1 MRTMKRAGC
10 AVAALIL
17 ALALVLGLLFAVP
30 VFAETQGQ
38 EDAAKQPVNYY
49 LTADVKKSL
58 ADNGLTY
65 TDFNY
70 FNGIRWTTEAYASQ
84 ADSNWWGYASVYMGL
99 SENGEGVDLTQYST
113 VNLEVWGIS
122 QNATWIRAGFVDGA
136 GRYATL
142 NGDAIKGNKDTVCF
156 DGTRFG
162 AGEAGADI
170 EATDYVDASSDW
182 RGAFIGNMRGELKV
196 QPEVQKV
203 NDNQNSTGQI
213 DTYTLSDR
221 VFDWTDVG
229 AMFVRY
235 HTWDAKTIQTGKV
248 TLVDTEGERTEVFDP
263 AAAQQVTE
271 AKNLAAIGTLT
282 NAQWYYGPQPSEAN
296 AHNYTELIAAGALE
310 KASATYEEERAATS
324 DDPSVWDIHKVKTGS
339 DVWAQMFESAE
350 GTAPATYTDISSYS
364 GICLELDTTGLE
376 SQYIEIDVAIKL
388 APNDIY
394 KAFGNTVN
402 ASYVLENGTVILN
415 KELQKGANWI
425 PQGVQGK
432 MYIPFGA
439 FELDGKLLTDVE
451 NFGGQIAE
459 MHLIFVNS
467 SFAEGDAMTIKN
479 VQAFVCNEH
488 ADVNHD
494 QLCDYCA
501 ASVPCAEH
509 VDEDHDQKCD
519 YCDADV
525 PCSHTDADKDHECD
539 WCGAEVNMPHA
550 DENNDGK
557 CDYCGAQMSTSDPDD
572 GNQDGGN
579 QDGDK
584 DPGGD
589 ENQGG
594 TDDGGKGGCSGS
606 VAGMSFGIA
615 AGVLVLAAGAVLVL
629 RKRVK

>member
-1 MRTMKRAGC
+1 MRTMKRTGC

-38 EDAAKQPVNYY
+38 EDAVKQPVNYY
-49 LTADVKKSL
+49 LNAKVKKSL
-58 ADNGLTY
+58 ADNGLT
-65 TDFNY
+65 DAFNY
-70 FNGIRWTTEAYASQ
+70 FDGIRWTTVAYGGQ

-99 SENGEGVDLTQYST
+99 SANGEGVDLTQYET
-113 VNLEVWGIS
+113 VNLEVWGITQS
-122 QNATWIRAGFVDGA
+122 AAWVVAGFVDGA
-136 GRYATL
+136 GRYASL
-142 NGDAIKGNKDTVCF
+142 HGNAVKGTNTVLF
-156 DGTRFG
+156 DGIKVST
-162 AGEAGADI
+162 GESLTNY
-170 EATDYVDASSDW
+170 EDANSDW
-182 RGAFIGNMRGELKV
+182 RGTHIGNLWGELKV
-196 QPEVQKV
+196 RPQVI
-203 NDNQNSTGQI
+203 TGAGNTP
-213 DTYTLSDR
+213 TYSLSDQA
-221 VFDWTDVG
+221 FDWTDVG

-235 HTWDAKTIQTGKV
+235 HAYDAKTIQTGKV
-248 TLVDTEGERTEVFDP
+248 TLVDAEGERTEAFDP
-263 AAAQQVTE
+263 AAAQQVTDT
-271 AKNLAAIGTLT
+271 KKLTGIGTLT
-282 NAQWYYGPQPSEAN
+282 NAQWYYGPQPSCAN
-296 AHNYTELIAAGALE
+296 EHGYTDLIAAGALQ
-310 KASATYEEERAATS
+310 KASATYEAS
-324 DDPSVWDIHKVKTGS
+324 YDSSVWDIKKIKNGG
-339 DVWAQMFESAE
+339 DVWAQLFESAE
-350 GTAPATYTDISSYS
+350 GTASATYTDISSYS
-364 GICLELDTTGLE
+364 GICLELDTKGLT
-376 SQYIEIDVAIKL
+376 SQSIQIDVAIKL
-388 APNDIY
+388 TSDDIY

-439 FELDGKLLTDVE
+439 FELNDDKLLTDVE
-451 NFGGQIAE
+451 NFGQQIAE

-467 SFAEGDAMTIKN
+467 SFAVGDAMTIKN
-479 VQAFVCNEH
+479 VQAFVCDEH
-488 ADVNHD
+488 ADANHD

-501 ASVPCAEH
+501 ADVPCTEH
-509 VDEDHDQKCD
+509 VDENHDQKCD
-519 YCDADV
+519 YCEAEV
-525 PCSHTDADKDHECD
+525 PCTHTDADKDHECD

-572 GNQDGGN
+572 GNQGGGN

-629 RKRVK
+629 RKKVK

>member
-17 ALALVLGLLFAVP
+17 ALALILGLLFAVP

-70 FNGIRWTTEAYASQ
+70 FNGIRWTNAESYYGQ

-99 SENGEGVDLTQYST
+99 SENGEGVDLAQYET

-122 QNATWIRAGFVDGA
+122 QNATWIIAGFVDGS
-136 GRYATL
+136 GRYAML

-162 AGEAGADI
+162 AGEAGADM
-170 EATDYVDASSDW
+170 ETTDYVDASNAW
-182 RGAFIGNMRGELKV
+182 QGAFIGNMRGELKV
-196 QPEVQKV
+196 QPKVQKV
-203 NDNQNSTGQI
+203 SDNQNNTGEI
-213 DTYTLSDR
+213 DTYTLSDPA
-221 VFDWTDVG
+221 FDWTDVG

-235 HTWDAKTIQTGKV
+235 HAWDAKTIQTGKV
-248 TLVDTEGERTEVFDP
+248 TLVDAEGERTEAFDP

-271 AKNLAAIGTLT
+271 TKNLAAIGALT
-282 NAQWYYGPQPSEAN
+282 NAQWYYGPQPNQAD
-296 AHNYTELIAAGALE
+296 AHSYAELIATGALE

-324 DDPSVWDIHKVKTGS
+324 DDPSVWDIHKVKTGG
-339 DVWAQMFESAE
+339 DVWAQMYESTE
-350 GTAPATYTDISSYS
+350 GTTPATYTDISSYS
-364 GICLELDTTGLE
+364 GICLELDTRGLE
-376 SQYIEIDVAIKL
+376 SQFVQIDVAIKL
-388 APNDIY
+388 ASNDIY

-439 FELDGKLLTDVE
+439 FELNGKLLTDVE
-451 NFGGQIAE
+451 NFGQQIAE

-501 ASVPCAEH
+501 ASVPCTEH
-509 VDEDHDQKCD
+509 IDEDHDQKCD
-519 YCDADV
+519 YCKADV
-525 PCSHTDADKDHECD
+525 PCTHTDADKDHECD

-557 CDYCGAQMSTSDPDD
+557 CDYCGAQMSTSGSGDD
-572 GNQDGGN
+572 ET
-579 QDGDK
+579 
-584 DPGGD
+584 PGGD
-589 ENQGG
+589 ENPGET
-594 TDDGGKGGCSGS
+594 TDDGKGGCSGS
-606 VAGMSFGIA
+606 VVGISLGVS
-615 AGVLVLAAGAVLVL
+615 AGVLLLAVGVVLALVL
-629 RKRVK
+629 RKKKG

>member
-1 MRTMKRAGC
+1 MRAMKRAGC
-10 AVAALIL
+10 AVSALIL
-17 ALALVLGLLFAVP
+17 ALALVLGMLLAVP
-30 VFAETQGQ
+30 VFADAQGQ
-38 EDAAKQPVNYY
+38 EDTAKQPVNYY
-49 LTADVKKSL
+49 LTANVKKNL

-70 FNGIRWTTEAYASQ
+70 FNGIRWTTEAYESQ

-122 QNATWIRAGFVDGA
+122 QNATWIIAGFVDSS

-142 NGDAIKGNKDTVCF
+142 NGDAVKGNKDTVCF

-170 EATDYVDASSDW
+170 DATDYVDASSDW

-203 NDNQNSTGQI
+203 NNNQNPTGQI
-213 DTYTLSDR
+213 DTYTLSDQA
-221 VFDWTDVG
+221 FDWTDVG

-248 TLVDTEGERTEVFDP
+248 TLVDAEGERTEVFDP
-263 AAAQQVTE
+263 AAAQQITE
-271 AKNLAAIGTLT
+271 TKNLTGIGTLT
-282 NAQWYYGPQPSEAN
+282 NAQWYYGPQPSYAN
-296 AHNYTELIAAGALE
+296 EHGYTDLIAAGALE

-324 DDPSVWDIHKVKTGS
+324 DDPSVWDIHKVKTGG

-439 FELDGKLLTDVE
+439 FELNGKLLTDVE
-451 NFGGQIAE
+451 NFGQQITE

-479 VQAFVCNEH
+479 VQAFVCDEH

-501 ASVPCAEH
+501 ASVPCTDH
-509 VDEDHDQKCD
+509 IDEDHNQKCD
-519 YCDADV
+519 YCEAEV
-525 PCSHTDADKDHECD
+525 PCTHTDADKDHECD

-557 CDYCGAQMSTSDPDD
+557 CDYCGAQMSTSDP
-572 GNQDGGN
+572 
-579 QDGDK
+579 GDAET
-584 DPGGD
+584 PGGD
-589 ENQGG
+589 ENPGG
-594 TDDGGKGGCSGS
+594 TTDDGKGGCSGS
-606 VAGMSFGIA
+606 VVGISLGVS
-615 AGVLVLAAGAVLVL
+615 AGVLLLAVGVVLALVL
-629 RKRVK
+629 RKKKG

>member
-1 MRTMKRAGC
+1 MRAMKRAGC

-49 LTADVKKSL
+49 LTANVKKKL

-122 QNATWIRAGFVDGA
+122 QHATWIIAGFVDSS

-156 DGTRFG
+156 DGIRFG
-162 AGEAGADI
+162 AGEAGAGI
-170 EATDYVDASSDW
+170 EASDYVDASSDW
-182 RGAFIGNMRGELKV
+182 RGAFIGNMWGELKV
-196 QPEVQKV
+196 QPKVQKV
-203 NDNQNSTGQI
+203 NNNQNPTGQI

-221 VFDWTDVG
+221 AFDWKDVG
-229 AMFVRY
+229 SMFVRY
-235 HTWDAKTIQTGKV
+235 HAWDAKTIQTGKV
-248 TLVDTEGERTEVFDP
+248 TLVDAEGERTEVFDP

-271 AKNLAAIGTLT
+271 TKNLAAIGALT
-282 NAQWYYGPQPSEAN
+282 NAQWYYGPRPEQAD
-296 AHNYTELIAAGALE
+296 AHSYAELIATGALE

-339 DVWAQMFESAE
+339 DVWAQMFESVE

-364 GICLELDTTGLE
+364 GICLELDTTGLK

-402 ASYVLENGTVILN
+402 ASYVLENGKVILN
-415 KELQKGANWI
+415 KELKKGANWI

-432 MYIPFGA
+432 CTFRSA
-439 FELDGKLLTDVE
+439 
-451 NFGGQIAE
+451 
-459 MHLIFVNS
+459 HLNWTAS
-467 SFAEGDAMTIKN
+467 S
-479 VQAFVCNEH
+479 
-488 ADVNHD
+488 
-494 QLCDYCA
+494 
-501 ASVPCAEH
+501 
-509 VDEDHDQKCD
+509 
-519 YCDADV
+519 
-525 PCSHTDADKDHECD
+525 
-539 WCGAEVNMPHA
+539 
-550 DENNDGK
+550 
-557 CDYCGAQMSTSDPDD
+557 
-572 GNQDGGN
+572 
-579 QDGDK
+579 
-584 DPGGD
+584 
-589 ENQGG
+589 
-594 TDDGGKGGCSGS
+594 
-606 VAGMSFGIA
+606 
-615 AGVLVLAAGAVLVL
+615 
-629 RKRVK
+629 

>member
-1 MRTMKRAGC
+1 MRTMKRAGY
-10 AVAALIL
+10 AVAAFIL
-17 ALALVLGLLFAVP
+17 ALALILGLPFAVP

-38 EDAAKQPVNYY
+38 EDTAEQPVNYY
-49 LTADVKKSL
+49 LTANVKKSL

-99 SENGEGVDLTQYST
+99 SANGEGVDLTQYET

-122 QNATWIRAGFVDGA
+122 QNSTWIIAGFVDGS
-136 GRYATL
+136 GRYAML

-162 AGEAGADI
+162 AGETGADI

-196 QPEVQKV
+196 QPEGQKV

-213 DTYTLSDR
+213 DTYTLSDQA
-221 VFDWTDVG
+221 FDWKDVG

-248 TLVDTEGERTEVFDP
+248 TLVDAEGGRTEVFNP

-271 AKNLAAIGTLT
+271 TKNLAAIGTLT
-282 NAQWYYGPQPSEAN
+282 NAQWYYGPQPIQAD
-296 AHNYTELIAAGALE
+296 AHSYAQLIAAGALE
-310 KASATYEEERAATS
+310 KASATYEKERAATS
-324 DDPSVWDIHKVKTGS
+324 DDPSVWDIHKVKTGG

-350 GTAPATYTDISSYS
+350 GTASAKYTDISSYS
-364 GICLELDTTGLE
+364 GICLELDTTGLA

-439 FELDGKLLTDVE
+439 FELNGKLLTDVE
-451 NFGGQIAE
+451 NFGQQIAE
-459 MHLIFVNS
+459 IHLIFVNS

-479 VQAFVCNEH
+479 VQAFICNEH

-501 ASVPCAEH
+501 ASVPCTEH

-525 PCSHTDADKDHECD
+525 PCPHTDADKDHECD

-550 DENNDGK
+550 DENHDGK
-557 CDYCGAQMSTSDPDD
+557 CDYCGAQMSTPDPDD
-572 GNQDGGN
+572 G
-579 QDGDK
+579 
-584 DPGGD
+584 
-589 ENQGG
+589 NQGG

-606 VAGMSFGIA
+606 VAGMSSGIA

-629 RKRVK
+629 RKKVK

>member
-1 MRTMKRAGC
+1 MRAMKRAGC
-10 AVAALIL
+10 AVSALIL
-17 ALALVLGLLFAVP
+17 ALALVLGMLLAVP
-30 VFAETQGQ
+30 VFADAQGQ
-38 EDAAKQPVNYY
+38 EDTAKQPVNYY
-49 LTADVKKSL
+49 LTANVKKNL

-70 FNGIRWTTEAYASQ
+70 FNGIRWMTEAYESQ

-122 QNATWIRAGFVDGA
+122 QNATWIIAGFVDSS

-142 NGDAIKGNKDTVCF
+142 NGDAVKGNKDTVCF

-170 EATDYVDASSDW
+170 DATDYVDASSDW

-203 NDNQNSTGQI
+203 NNNQNSTGQI
-213 DTYTLSDR
+213 DTYTLSDQA
-221 VFDWTDVG
+221 FDWTDVG

-248 TLVDTEGERTEVFDP
+248 TLVDAEGERTEVFDP
-263 AAAQQVTE
+263 AAAQQITE
-271 AKNLAAIGTLT
+271 TKNLTGIGTLT
-282 NAQWYYGPQPSEAN
+282 NAQWYYGPQPSYAN
-296 AHNYTELIAAGALE
+296 EHGYTDLIAAGALE

-324 DDPSVWDIHKVKTGS
+324 DDPSVWDIHKVKTGG

-439 FELDGKLLTDVE
+439 FELNGKLLTDVE
-451 NFGGQIAE
+451 NFGQQITE

-479 VQAFVCNEH
+479 VQAFVCDEH

-501 ASVPCAEH
+501 ASVPCTEH
-509 VDEDHDQKCD
+509 IDEDHNQKCD
-519 YCDADV
+519 YCEAEV
-525 PCSHTDADKDHECD
+525 PCTHTDADKDHECD

-557 CDYCGAQMSTSDPDD
+557 CDYCGAQMSTSDPGDD
-572 GNQDGGN
+572 ET
-579 QDGDK
+579 
-584 DPGGD
+584 PSGD
-589 ENQGG
+589 ENPGG
-594 TDDGGKGGCSGS
+594 TTDDGKGGCSGS
-606 VAGMSFGIA
+606 VVGISLGVS
-615 AGVLVLAAGAVLVL
+615 AGVLLLAVGMVLALVL
-629 RKRVK
+629 RKKKG

>member
-1 MRTMKRAGC
+1 MRAMKRAGC
-10 AVAALIL
+10 AVSALIL

-122 QNATWIRAGFVDGA
+122 QNATWIIAGFVDGA
-136 GRYATL
+136 GRYARL

-170 EATDYVDASSDW
+170 DASDYVDASSDW
-182 RGAFIGNMRGELKV
+182 RGAFIGNMCGELKV

-203 NDNQNSTGQI
+203 NNNQNSTGQI
-213 DTYTLSDR
+213 DTYTLSDQA
-221 VFDWTDVG
+221 FDWTDVG

-248 TLVDTEGERTEVFDP
+248 TLVDAEGERTEVFDP
-263 AAAQQVTE
+263 AAAQQITE
-271 AKNLAAIGTLT
+271 TKNLTGIGTLT
-282 NAQWYYGPQPSEAN
+282 NAQWYYGPQPSYAN
-296 AHNYTELIAAGALE
+296 EHGYTDLIAAGALE

-324 DDPSVWDIHKVKTGS
+324 DDPSVWDIHKVKTGG

-439 FELDGKLLTDVE
+439 FELNGKLLTDVE
-451 NFGGQIAE
+451 NFGQQITE

-479 VQAFVCNEH
+479 VQAFVCDEH

-501 ASVPCAEH
+501 ASVPCTEH
-509 VDEDHDQKCD
+509 IDEDHNQKCD
-519 YCDADV
+519 YCEAEV
-525 PCSHTDADKDHECD
+525 PCTHTDADKDHECD

-557 CDYCGAQMSTSDPDD
+557 CDYCGAQMSTSDP
-572 GNQDGGN
+572 
-579 QDGDK
+579 GDAET
-584 DPGGD
+584 PGGD
-589 ENQGG
+589 ENPGG
-594 TDDGGKGGCSGS
+594 TTDDGKGGCSGS
-606 VAGMSFGIA
+606 VVGISLGVS
-615 AGVLVLAAGAVLVL
+615 AGVLLLAVGVVLALVL
-629 RKRVK
+629 RKKKG

>member
-1 MRTMKRAGC
+1 MRAMKRAGC
-10 AVAALIL
+10 AVSALIL
-17 ALALVLGLLFAVP
+17 ALALVLGMLLAVP
-30 VFAETQGQ
+30 VFADAQGQ
-38 EDAAKQPVNYY
+38 EDTAKQPVNYY
-49 LTADVKKSL
+49 LTANVKKNL

-70 FNGIRWTTEAYASQ
+70 FNGIRWTTEAYESQ

-122 QNATWIRAGFVDGA
+122 QNATWIIAGFVDSS

-142 NGDAIKGNKDTVCF
+142 NGDAVKGNKDTVCF

-170 EATDYVDASSDW
+170 DATDYVDASSDW

-196 QPEVQKV
+196 QPEVQQV

-213 DTYTLSDR
+213 DTYTLSDQA
-221 VFDWTDVG
+221 FDWTDVG

-248 TLVDTEGERTEVFDP
+248 TLVDAEGERTEVFDP
-263 AAAQQVTE
+263 AAAQQITE
-271 AKNLAAIGTLT
+271 TKNLTSIGTLT
-282 NAQWYYGPQPSEAN
+282 NAQWYYGPQPSYAN
-296 AHNYTELIAAGALE
+296 EHGYTDLIAAGALE

-324 DDPSVWDIHKVKTGS
+324 DDPSVWDIHKVKKGS
-339 DVWAQMFESAE
+339 DVWAQMFESTE
-350 GTAPATYTDISSYS
+350 GTTPATYTDISSYS
-364 GICLELDTTGLE
+364 GICLELDTMGLE

-388 APNDIY
+388 ASNDIY

-415 KELQKGANWI
+415 KELQKGANMI

-439 FELDGKLLTDVE
+439 FELNRKLLTDVE
-451 NFGGQIAE
+451 NFGQQIAE

-501 ASVPCAEH
+501 ASVPCTEH
-509 VDEDHDQKCD
+509 IDEDHNQKCD
-519 YCDADV
+519 YCEAEV
-525 PCSHTDADKDHECD
+525 PCTHTDADKDHECD

-557 CDYCGAQMSTSDPDD
+557 CDYCGAQMSTSGSGDD
-572 GNQDGGN
+572 ET
-579 QDGDK
+579 
-584 DPGGD
+584 PGGD
-589 ENQGG
+589 ENPGG
-594 TDDGGKGGCSGS
+594 TTDDGKGGCSGS
-606 VAGMSFGIA
+606 VVGISLGVS
-615 AGVLVLAAGAVLVL
+615 AGVLLLAVGMVLALVL
-629 RKRVK
+629 RKKKG

>member
-1 MRTMKRAGC
+1 MKRAGC
-10 AVAALIL
+10 AVSALIL

-122 QNATWIRAGFVDGA
+122 QNATWIIAGFVDGA
-136 GRYATL
+136 GRYARL

-170 EATDYVDASSDW
+170 DASDYVDASSDW
-182 RGAFIGNMRGELKV
+182 RGAFIGNMCGELKV

-203 NDNQNSTGQI
+203 TDNQNNTGEI
-213 DTYTLSDR
+213 DTYTLSDPA
-221 VFDWTDVG
+221 FDWTDVG
-229 AMFVRY
+229 SMFVRY

-248 TLVDTEGERTEVFDP
+248 TLVDAEGERTEVFDP

-271 AKNLAAIGTLT
+271 TKNLAAIGALT
-282 NAQWYYGPQPSEAN
+282 NAQWYYGPQPNQAD
-296 AHNYTELIAAGALE
+296 AHSYAELIATGALE

-509 VDEDHDQKCD
+509 IDEDHNQKCD
-519 YCDADV
+519 YCEAEV
-525 PCSHTDADKDHECD
+525 PCTHTDADKDHECD

-557 CDYCGAQMSTSDPDD
+557 CDYCGAQMSTSDPGDD
-572 GNQDGGN
+572 ET
-579 QDGDK
+579 
-584 DPGGD
+584 PGGD
-589 ENQGG
+589 ENPGG
-594 TDDGGKGGCSGS
+594 TTDDGKGGCSGS
-606 VAGMSFGIA
+606 VVGISLGVS
-615 AGVLVLAAGAVLVL
+615 AGVLLLAVGMVLALVL
-629 RKRVK
+629 RKKKG

>member
-1 MRTMKRAGC
+1 MRAMKRAGC

-122 QNATWIRAGFVDGA
+122 QNATWIIAGFVDSS

-142 NGDAIKGNKDTVCF
+142 NGDAVKGNKDTVCF

-213 DTYTLSDR
+213 DTYTLSDQA
-221 VFDWTDVG
+221 FDWTDVG

-324 DDPSVWDIHKVKTGS
+324 DDPSVWDIHKVKTGA
-339 DVWAQMFESAE
+339 DVWAQMYESTE
-350 GTAPATYTDISSYS
+350 GTNPATYTDISSYS

-376 SQYIEIDVAIKL
+376 SQYINIDVAIKL

-394 KAFGNTVN
+394 RAFGNTVN
-402 ASYVLENGTVILN
+402 ASYVLENGAVILN

-439 FELDGKLLTDVE
+439 FELNGKLLTDVE
-451 NFGGQIAE
+451 NFGQQIAE

-479 VQAFVCNEH
+479 VQAFVCDEH

-519 YCDADV
+519 YCEAEV
-525 PCSHTDADKDHECD
+525 PCTHTDADKDHECD

-557 CDYCGAQMSTSDPDD
+557 CDYCGAQMSTSDP
-572 GNQDGGN
+572 
-579 QDGDK
+579 GDAET
-584 DPGGD
+584 PGGD
-589 ENQGG
+589 ENPGG
-594 TDDGGKGGCSGS
+594 TTDDGKGGCSGS
-606 VAGMSFGIA
+606 VVGISLGVSAGMLLLA
-615 AGVLVLAAGAVLVL
+615 VGVVLALVL
-629 RKRVK
+629 RKKKG

>member
-1 MRTMKRAGC
+1 MRAMKRAGC
-10 AVAALIL
+10 AVSALIL
-17 ALALVLGLLFAVP
+17 ALALVLGLLFVVP

-49 LTADVKKSL
+49 LTANVKKSL

-70 FNGIRWTTEAYASQ
+70 FDGIRWTNTESYGGQ
-84 ADSNWWGYASVYMGL
+84 ADSNWWGFASVYMGL
-99 SENGEGVDLTQYST
+99 SANGEGVDLTQYET

-122 QNATWIRAGFVDGA
+122 QNATWIIAGFVDDA
-136 GRYATL
+136 GRHATL

-162 AGEAGADI
+162 AGEAGADLTV
-170 EATDYVDASSDW
+170 TDYVDPSSAW
-182 RGAFIGNMRGELKV
+182 QGAFIGNMWGELKV
-196 QPEVQKV
+196 QPKVQKV

-213 DTYTLSDR
+213 DTYTLSDPA
-221 VFDWTDVG
+221 FDWTDVG

-235 HTWDAKTIQTGKV
+235 HAWDAKTIQTGKV
-248 TLVDTEGERTEVFDP
+248 TLVDAEGERTEVFDP
-263 AAAQQVTE
+263 AASQQVTE
-271 AKNLAAIGTLT
+271 TKNLTGIGTLT
-282 NAQWYYGPQPSEAN
+282 NEQWYYGPQPSYAN
-296 AHNYTELIAAGALE
+296 EHDYTDLIAAGALE

-324 DDPSVWDIHKVKTGS
+324 DDPSVWDIHKVKTGG
-339 DVWAQMFESAE
+339 DVWAQMFEATA
-350 GTAPATYTDISSYS
+350 GTTPATYTDISSYS
-364 GICLELDTTGLE
+364 GICLELDTTGLK
-376 SQYIEIDVAIKL
+376 SQFVQIDVAIKL
-388 APNDIY
+388 ESNDIY
-394 KAFGNTVN
+394 KAFGNKVN
-402 ASYVLENGTVILN
+402 ASYVLENGTVVLN
-415 KELQKGANWI
+415 KELQKGANMI

-439 FELDGKLLTDVE
+439 FELGDDKDKLLTDVE
-451 NFGGQIAE
+451 NFGQQIAE
-459 MHLIFVNS
+459 MHLIFVNN

-479 VQAFVCNEH
+479 VQAFVCDEH
-488 ADVNHD
+488 ADANHD
-494 QLCDYCA
+494 RLCDYCA
-501 ASVPCAEH
+501 AA
-509 VDEDHDQKCD
+509 
-519 YCDADV
+519 V

-572 GNQDGGN
+572 GNQGGGN

>member
-1 MRTMKRAGC
+1 MRAMKRAGC
-10 AVAALIL
+10 AVSALIL
-17 ALALVLGLLFAVP
+17 ALALVLGMLLAVP
-30 VFAETQGQ
+30 VFADAQGQ
-38 EDAAKQPVNYY
+38 EDTAEQPVNYY
-49 LTADVKKSL
+49 LTANVKKNL

-70 FNGIRWTTEAYASQ
+70 FNGIRWTTEAYESQ

-122 QNATWIRAGFVDGA
+122 QNATWIIAGFVDSS

-142 NGDAIKGNKDTVCF
+142 NGDAVKGNKDTVCF

-213 DTYTLSDR
+213 DTYTLSDQA
-221 VFDWTDVG
+221 FDWTDVG

-324 DDPSVWDIHKVKTGS
+324 DDPSVWDIHKVKTGA
-339 DVWAQMFESAE
+339 DVWAQMYESTE
-350 GTAPATYTDISSYS
+350 GTNPATYTDISSYS

-376 SQYIEIDVAIKL
+376 SQYINIDVAIKL

-394 KAFGNTVN
+394 RAFGNTVN
-402 ASYVLENGTVILN
+402 ASYVLENGAVILN

-425 PQGVQGK
+425 PQDVQGK

-439 FELDGKLLTDVE
+439 FELGDKLLTDVE
-451 NFGGQIAE
+451 NFGQQIAE

-479 VQAFVCNEH
+479 VQAFVCDEH

-519 YCDADV
+519 YCEAEV
-525 PCSHTDADKDHECD
+525 PCTHTDADKDHECD

-557 CDYCGAQMSTSDPDD
+557 CDYCGAQMSTSDP
-572 GNQDGGN
+572 
-579 QDGDK
+579 GDAET
-584 DPGGD
+584 PGGD
-589 ENQGG
+589 ENPGG
-594 TDDGGKGGCSGS
+594 TTDDGKGGCSGS
-606 VAGMSFGIA
+606 VVGISLGVS
-615 AGVLVLAAGAVLVL
+615 AGVLLLAVGVVLALVL
-629 RKRVK
+629 RKKKG

>member
-1 MRTMKRAGC
+1 MRAMKRAGC
-10 AVAALIL
+10 AVSALIL

-70 FNGIRWTTEAYASQ
+70 FNGIRWTTEAYESQ

-122 QNATWIRAGFVDGA
+122 QNATWIIAGFVDSS

-142 NGDAIKGNKDTVCF
+142 NGDAVKGNKDTVCF

-170 EATDYVDASSDW
+170 DATDYVDASSDW
-182 RGAFIGNMRGELKV
+182 RGAFIGNMCGELKV

-203 NDNQNSTGQI
+203 TDNQNNTGEI
-213 DTYTLSDR
+213 DTYTLSDPA
-221 VFDWTDVG
+221 FDWTDVG
-229 AMFVRY
+229 SMFVRY

-248 TLVDTEGERTEVFDP
+248 TLVDAGGERTEVFDP
-263 AAAQQVTE
+263 AAAQQITE
-271 AKNLAAIGTLT
+271 TKNLTGIGTLT
-282 NAQWYYGPQPSEAN
+282 NAQWYYGPQPSYAN
-296 AHNYTELIAAGALE
+296 EHGYTDLIAAGALE

-439 FELDGKLLTDVE
+439 FELNGKLLTDVE
-451 NFGGQIAE
+451 NFGQQITE

-479 VQAFVCNEH
+479 VQAFVCDEH

-501 ASVPCAEH
+501 ASVPCTEH
-509 VDEDHDQKCD
+509 IDEDHNQKCD
-519 YCDADV
+519 YCEAEV
-525 PCSHTDADKDHECD
+525 PCTHTDADKDHECD

-557 CDYCGAQMSTSDPDD
+557 CDYCGAQMSTSDP
-572 GNQDGGN
+572 
-579 QDGDK
+579 GDAET
-584 DPGGD
+584 PGGD
-589 ENQGG
+589 ENPGG
-594 TDDGGKGGCSGS
+594 TTDDGKGGCSGS
-606 VAGMSFGIA
+606 VVGISLGVS
-615 AGVLVLAAGAVLVL
+615 AGVLLLAVGVVLALVL
-629 RKRVK
+629 RKKKG

>member
-1 MRTMKRAGC
+1 MRAMKRAGC
-10 AVAALIL
+10 AVSALIL

-122 QNATWIRAGFVDGA
+122 QNATWIIAGFVDGA
-136 GRYATL
+136 GRYARL

-170 EATDYVDASSDW
+170 DASDYVDASSDW
-182 RGAFIGNMRGELKV
+182 RGAFIGNMCGELKV

-203 NDNQNSTGQI
+203 TDNQNNTGEI
-213 DTYTLSDR
+213 DTYTLSDPA
-221 VFDWTDVG
+221 FDWTDVG
-229 AMFVRY
+229 SMFVRY

-248 TLVDTEGERTEVFDP
+248 TLVDAEGERTEVFDP

-271 AKNLAAIGTLT
+271 TKNLAAIGALT
-282 NAQWYYGPQPSEAN
+282 NAQWYYGPQPNQAD
-296 AHNYTELIAAGALE
+296 AHSYAELIATGALE

-350 GTAPATYTDISSYS
+350 GTAPATY
-364 GICLELDTTGLE
+364 
-376 SQYIEIDVAIKL
+376 
-388 APNDIY
+388 
-394 KAFGNTVN
+394 
-402 ASYVLENGTVILN
+402 
-415 KELQKGANWI
+415 
-425 PQGVQGK
+425 
-432 MYIPFGA
+432 
-439 FELDGKLLTDVE
+439 
-451 NFGGQIAE
+451 
-459 MHLIFVNS
+459 
-467 SFAEGDAMTIKN
+467 
-479 VQAFVCNEH
+479 
-488 ADVNHD
+488 
-494 QLCDYCA
+494 
-501 ASVPCAEH
+501 
-509 VDEDHDQKCD
+509 
-519 YCDADV
+519 
-525 PCSHTDADKDHECD
+525 
-539 WCGAEVNMPHA
+539 
-550 DENNDGK
+550 
-557 CDYCGAQMSTSDPDD
+557 
-572 GNQDGGN
+572 N

>member
-1 MRTMKRAGC
+1 MRAMKRAGC
-10 AVAALIL
+10 AVSALIL
-17 ALALVLGLLFAVP
+17 ALALVLGLLFVVP

-49 LTADVKKSL
+49 LTANVKKSL

-70 FNGIRWTTEAYASQ
+70 FNGIRWTNTEAYLSQ

-99 SENGEGVDLTQYST
+99 SENGEGVDLTQYET

-122 QNATWIRAGFVDGA
+122 QGETWIIAGFVDDA
-136 GRYATL
+136 GRHATL

-162 AGEAGADI
+162 AGEAGADL
-170 EATDYVDASSDW
+170 TVVDYVDPSSDW
-182 RGAFIGNMRGELKV
+182 HGAFIGNMRGELKV

-213 DTYTLSDR
+213 DTYRLSDPL
-221 VFDWTDVG
+221 FDWEKVS

-235 HTWDAKTIQTGKV
+235 HAWDDKTIQTGKV
-248 TLVDTEGERTEVFDP
+248 TLVDAEGERTEVFDP

-271 AKNLAAIGTLT
+271 TKNLTGIGTLT
-282 NAQWYYGPQPSEAN
+282 NEQWYYGPQPIQAD
-296 AHNYTELIAAGALE
+296 AHSYAELIAEGALE

-364 GICLELDTTGLE
+364 GICLELDTTGLK
-376 SQYIEIDVAIKL
+376 SQFVQIDVAIKL
-388 APNDIY
+388 APDDIY
-394 KAFGNTVN
+394 KAFGNKVN
-402 ASYVLENGTVILN
+402 ASYVLENGTVVLN
-415 KELQKGANWI
+415 KELQKGANMI

-451 NFGGQIAE
+451 NFGQQIAE
-459 MHLIFVNS
+459 MHLIFVNN

-479 VQAFVCNEH
+479 VQAFVCDEH
-488 ADVNHD
+488 ADANHD
-494 QLCDYCA
+494 RLCDYCA
-501 ASVPCAEH
+501 AAVPCT
-509 VDEDHDQKCD
+509 
-519 YCDADV
+519 
-525 PCSHTDADKDHECD
+525 HTDADTNHECD

-572 GNQDGGN
+572 GNQGGGN

-629 RKRVK
+629 RKKVK

>member
-1 MRTMKRAGC
+1 MRAMKRAGC
-10 AVAALIL
+10 AVSALIL
-17 ALALVLGLLFAVP
+17 ALALVLGMLLAVP
-30 VFAETQGQ
+30 VFADAQGQ
-38 EDAAKQPVNYY
+38 EDTAKQPVNYY
-49 LTADVKKSL
+49 LTANVKKNL

-70 FNGIRWTTEAYASQ
+70 FNGIRWTTEAYESQ

-122 QNATWIRAGFVDGA
+122 QNATWIIAGFVDSS

-142 NGDAIKGNKDTVCF
+142 NGDAVKGNKDTVCF

-170 EATDYVDASSDW
+170 DATDYVDASSDW

-203 NDNQNSTGQI
+203 NNNQNSTGQI
-213 DTYTLSDR
+213 DTYTLSDQA
-221 VFDWTDVG
+221 FDWTDVG

-248 TLVDTEGERTEVFDP
+248 TLVDAEGERTEVFDP
-263 AAAQQVTE
+263 AAAQQITE
-271 AKNLAAIGTLT
+271 TKNLTGIGTLT
-282 NAQWYYGPQPSEAN
+282 NAQWYYGPQPSYAN
-296 AHNYTELIAAGALE
+296 EHGYTDLIAAGALE

-324 DDPSVWDIHKVKTGS
+324 DDPSVWDIHKVKTGG

-439 FELDGKLLTDVE
+439 FELNGKLLTDVE

-479 VQAFVCNEH
+479 VQAFVCDEH

-501 ASVPCAEH
+501 ASVPCTEH
-509 VDEDHDQKCD
+509 IDEDHNQKCD
-519 YCDADV
+519 YCEAEV
-525 PCSHTDADKDHECD
+525 PCTHTDADKDHECD

-557 CDYCGAQMSTSDPDD
+557 CDYCGAQMSTSDPGDD
-572 GNQDGGN
+572 ET
-579 QDGDK
+579 
-584 DPGGD
+584 PSGD
-589 ENQGG
+589 ENPGG
-594 TDDGGKGGCSGS
+594 TTDDGKGGCSGS
-606 VAGMSFGIA
+606 VVGISLGVS
-615 AGVLVLAAGAVLVL
+615 AGVLLLAVGMVLALVL
-629 RKRVK
+629 RKKKG

>member
-1 MRTMKRAGC
+1 MRAMKRAGC
-10 AVAALIL
+10 AVSALIL
-17 ALALVLGLLFAVP
+17 ALALVLGMLLAVP
-30 VFAETQGQ
+30 VFADAQGQ
-38 EDAAKQPVNYY
+38 EDTAKQPVNYY
-49 LTADVKKSL
+49 LTANVKKNL

-70 FNGIRWTTEAYASQ
+70 FNGIRWTTEAYESQ

-122 QNATWIRAGFVDGA
+122 QNATWIIAGFVDSS

-142 NGDAIKGNKDTVCF
+142 NGDAVKGNKDTVCF

-170 EATDYVDASSDW
+170 DATDYVDASSDW

-203 NDNQNSTGQI
+203 NNNQNPTGQI
-213 DTYTLSDR
+213 DTYTLSDQA
-221 VFDWTDVG
+221 FDWTDVG

-248 TLVDTEGERTEVFDP
+248 TLVDAEGERTEVFDP
-263 AAAQQVTE
+263 AAAQQITE
-271 AKNLAAIGTLT
+271 TKNLTGIGTLT
-282 NAQWYYGPQPSEAN
+282 NAQWYYGPQPSYAN
-296 AHNYTELIAAGALE
+296 EHGYTDLIAAGALE

-324 DDPSVWDIHKVKTGS
+324 DDPSVWDIHKVKTGG

-439 FELDGKLLTDVE
+439 FELNGKLLTDVE
-451 NFGGQIAE
+451 NFGQQITE

-479 VQAFVCNEH
+479 VQAFVCDEH

-501 ASVPCAEH
+501 ASVPCTEH
-509 VDEDHDQKCD
+509 IDEDHNQKCD
-519 YCDADV
+519 YCEAEV
-525 PCSHTDADKDHECD
+525 PCTHTDADKDHECD

-557 CDYCGAQMSTSDPDD
+557 CDYCGAQMSTSDP
-572 GNQDGGN
+572 
-579 QDGDK
+579 GDAET
-584 DPGGD
+584 PGGD
-589 ENQGG
+589 ENPGG
-594 TDDGGKGGCSGS
+594 TTDDGKGGCSGS
-606 VAGMSFGIA
+606 VVGISLGVS
-615 AGVLVLAAGAVLVL
+615 AGVLLLAVGVVLALVL
-629 RKRVK
+629 RKKKG

>member
-1 MRTMKRAGC
+1 MRAMKRAGC
-10 AVAALIL
+10 AVSALIL
-17 ALALVLGLLFAVP
+17 ALALVLGLLFVVP

-49 LTADVKKSL
+49 LTANVKKSL

-70 FNGIRWTTEAYASQ
+70 FNGIRWTNTEAYLNQ
-84 ADSNWWGYASVYMGL
+84 ADSNWWGHASVYMGL
-99 SENGEGVDLTQYST
+99 SENGESVDLTQYET

-122 QNATWIRAGFVDGA
+122 HDQNWIIAGFVDGS
-136 GRYATL
+136 GHYATL
-142 NGDAIKGNKDTVCF
+142 NENAIEGNKDTVCF
-156 DGTRFG
+156 DGIRFG
-162 AGEAGADI
+162 KDADLTV
-170 EATDYVDASSDW
+170 TDYVDDSSDW
-182 RGAFIGNMRGELKV
+182 HGAFIGNMWGELKV
-196 QPEVQKV
+196 QPEGI
-203 NDNQNSTGQI
+203 TGSGNTP
-213 DTYTLSDR
+213 TYILSDPA
-221 VFDWTDVG
+221 FDWADVG

-235 HTWDAKTIQTGKV
+235 HAYDAKTIQTGKV
-248 TLVDTEGERTEVFDP
+248 TLVDEQGERTEVFDP
-263 AAAQQVTE
+263 AAAKQVTE
-271 AKNLAAIGTLT
+271 TKNLTGIGTLT
-282 NAQWYYGPQPSEAN
+282 NEQWYYGPRPEQAD
-296 AHNYTELIAAGALE
+296 AHSYAELIAEGALE
-310 KASATYEEERAATS
+310 KASATYEAS
-324 DDPSVWDIHKVKTGS
+324 YDSSVWDIHKVKTGY

-364 GICLELDTTGLE
+364 GICLELDTTGLK
-376 SQYIEIDVAIKL
+376 SKFVQIDVAIKL

-394 KAFGNTVN
+394 KAFGNKVN
-402 ASYVLENGTVILN
+402 ASYVLENGTVVLN
-415 KELQKGANWI
+415 KDLQKGANWI
-425 PQGVQGK
+425 PQNVQGK

-439 FELDGKLLTDVE
+439 FELGDKLLTDVE
-451 NFGGQIAE
+451 NFGQQIAE

-467 SFAEGDAMTIKN
+467 SFAVGDAMTIKN

-488 ADVNHD
+488 ADANHD
-494 QLCDYCA
+494 RLCDYCA
-501 ASVPCAEH
+501 AAVPCT
-509 VDEDHDQKCD
+509 
-519 YCDADV
+519 
-525 PCSHTDADKDHECD
+525 HTDADKDHECD

-550 DENNDGK
+550 DKNNDGK

-572 GNQDGGN
+572 GNQGGGN

-629 RKRVK
+629 RKKVK